1 MHRGLKSVFLAL
13 TGGTLVMCSSLG
25 LAQNPQVTVFVYN
38 DARIPEDILYR
49 AERQAAKT
57 FQQAGVAALW
67 LNCSAFGKPSC
78 DGLDRPDHLVLR
90 ITPNVI
96 SSISDSAF
104 GIAFVGDDET
114 GRNADVFWKRV
125 QQIQQTAKV
134 DVSLILGSVMA
145 HEMGHLLLGSRSHAV
160 SGLMRA
166 RWQPD
171 ELRLIR
177 MGALQFLPEQG
188 QRMRTKLERTLERS
202 ERRATGQ

>member
-1 MHRGLKSVFLAL
+1 
-13 TGGTLVMCSSLG
+13 
-25 LAQNPQVTVFVYN
+25 
-38 DARIPEDILYR
+38 
-49 AERQAAKT
+49 
-57 FQQAGVAALW
+57 
-67 LNCSAFGKPSC
+67 
-78 DGLDRPDHLVLR
+78 
-90 ITPNVI
+90 VI